1 MSAPCPPVSLSDSKL
16 FMAMLLPNRRLGQS
30 FQALPW
36 HSIGIRLAGNP
47 LALIWLALQLLTF
60 CNVTSE
66 TTSTVIASI
75 ASSGFS
81 FSQGV
86 NPVSTC
92 PSRFGRPF
100 FAVKVREFTEDSG
113 FVYGYH
119 LHHLHLPL
127 GYGFWQ
133 NLSTSFSTPLWSWR
147 EGARCKVIWVSPPC
161 WIFQKK
167 LERWNAR
174 QELHRTKLKRVAPLQ
189 TKKRQPTSS
198 FQSCHP
204 FETPQLSEE
213 DMLASSSLLKLLTPS
228 SRRKARCFAWAGWR
242 FKATLAMTNPPT
254 HERQMR
260 NIKGR
265 IRGTTSRLENA
276 QYLSKIM
283 SSWSWYSW
291 TQRIELTGRSQWYS
305 MPGKHDGGFRSEG

>member
-16 FMAMLLPNRRLGQS
+16 FMAMLRRLGQS
-30 FQALPW
+30 FSFQ
-36 HSIGIRLAGNP
+36 AGNR

-92 PSRFGRPF
+92 PSRFRRPF

-133 NLSTSFSTPLWSWR
+133 NLSTSFSTPCWSWR

-161 WIFQKK
+161 LNFSKK
-167 LERWNAR
+167 VGTLER
-174 QELHRTKLKRVAPLQ
+174 
-189 TKKRQPTSS
+189 
-198 FQSCHP
+198 
-204 FETPQLSEE
+204 
-213 DMLASSSLLKLLTPS
+213 
-228 SRRKARCFAWAGWR
+228 
-242 FKATLAMTNPPT
+242 
-254 HERQMR
+254 
-260 NIKGR
+260 
-265 IRGTTSRLENA
+265 
-276 QYLSKIM
+276 
-283 SSWSWYSW
+283 
-291 TQRIELTGRSQWYS
+291 
-305 MPGKHDGGFRSEG
+305 